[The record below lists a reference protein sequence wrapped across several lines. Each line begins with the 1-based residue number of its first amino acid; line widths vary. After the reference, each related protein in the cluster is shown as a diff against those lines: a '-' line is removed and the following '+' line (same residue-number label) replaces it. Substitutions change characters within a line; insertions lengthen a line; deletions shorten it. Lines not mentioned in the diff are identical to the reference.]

1 MKNNS
6 KTTSFRRAFTLVELL
21 VAMTITLIIVSLTI
35 VITGQA
41 VDSWQTAR
49 VEIRAASQAKVMLN
63 SLARDL
69 ESLVIRTGNN
79 NNQWL
84 AATSEETNVGPDG
97 QPSPNASRVTFYT
110 SASDRYNGNAGSQQ
124 KLDPNTA
131 NADADQGGD
140 VSVVSYLLDFADP
153 VFGDQSGSFSTFVL
167 YRKLMDPDETYN
179 NFTTSADLE
188 AAFDAVSGGANE
200 LEDLMCENV
209 YEFTMTFVVDHKD
222 NEGNPTITYIPVLQN
237 GGGDTSGSSFA
248 INGTGL
254 SLNGNT
260 RSVLASGRVAAIE
273 LSITVLSDAGV
284 EILRRRQFSNEIQK
298 AQFIEENG
306 SRFSK
311 SVLIPGG

>member
-1 MKNNS
+1 MKNNL
-6 KTTSFRRAFTLVELL
+6 KTSNLKKAFTLVELL

-35 VITGQA
+35 IITGQA

-69 ESLVIRTGNN
+69 ESLVVRSGNN
-79 NNQWL
+79 ANQWL

-110 SASDRYNGNAGSQQ
+110 AASDRYNGNAGSQQ
-124 KLDPNTA
+124 KLNPDAGNV
-131 NADADQGGD
+131 DADQGGD

-153 VFGDQSGSFSTFVL
+153 VFGDQSGNFSTFVL
-167 YRKLMDPDETYN
+167 YRKLMDPDETYAS
-179 NFTTSADLE
+179 FSTSSDLE
-188 AAFDAVSGGANE
+188 AAFDTVSGGANE

-222 NEGNPTITYIPVLQN
+222 VDGNDTITYLPILQN
-237 GGGDTSGSSFA
+237 GGGNTSGNSFA

-260 RSVLASGRVAAIE
+260 RSVFASGRVAAIE

-284 EILRRRQFSNEIQK
+284 DILGRRQFANETQRAK
-298 AQFIEENG
+298 FIEENG
-306 SRFSK
+306 TRFSK